1 MSLLS
6 RPLKIFLGL
15 TLFSILGT
23 ILSHFTGLDPGPIKP
38 AASIALILSGCWAVW
53 TEAARLTSPQSA
65 TQSLGFLF
73 ALGGAS
79 EIIGLY
85 TGLPFG
91 SYIYTADWFPTIA
104 LPGDKNYPLLLPFAW
119 TMIVGAAALAVAP
132 LKRPILIVL
141 ATAALATLVDF
152 FMEPVMVK
160 SLNYWTWQSPSH
172 SFDAPYQNAFGW
184 FLVSALGVLPF
195 ALALAKSEQ
204 KASIVDAGIL
214 TLFGHLWLMLVIGT
228 VSKLNQIPMVGLY
241 FITFILATA
250 SMTTGLVRQSPKK
263 TSPELP

>member
-1 MSLLS
+1 VSLLS

-15 TLFSILGT
+15 TLFSIFGT

-53 TEAARLTSPQSA
+53 TEAARLTSPKSA

-85 TGLPFG
+85 TGFPFG
-91 SYIYTADWFPTIA
+91 EYTYTANWFPTVPT
-104 LPGDKNYPLLLPFAW
+104 PGDKNYPLLLPFAW

-132 LKRPILIVL
+132 FKRPILIIL

-160 SLNYWTWQSPSH
+160 SLNYWSWQSPTH
-172 SFDAPYQNAFGW
+172 SFEAPYQNAVGW
-184 FLVSALGVLPF
+184 FLVSALGVIPF
-195 ALALAKSEQ
+195 ALSLAKSKQ
-204 KASIVDAGIL
+204 KALTVDAGIL

-228 VSKLNQIPMVGLY
+228 VSQLNQIPLVGLY
-241 FITFILATA
+241 FITFVFATA
-250 SMTTGLVRQSPKK
+250 SMAIGLVRQSPTRMSTKQ
-263 TSPELP
+263 P